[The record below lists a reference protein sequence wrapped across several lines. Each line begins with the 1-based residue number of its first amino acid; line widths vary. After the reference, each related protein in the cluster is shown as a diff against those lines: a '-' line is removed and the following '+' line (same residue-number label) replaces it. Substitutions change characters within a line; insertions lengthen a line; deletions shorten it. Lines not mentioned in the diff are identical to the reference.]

1 MILSIPFNQQ
11 QLKLANWKTYSITL
25 IFIAGNLILP
35 QLVHTIPKGGFIFLP
50 IYFFTLIAS
59 YKFGINA
66 GILTGIGSP
75 LVNHFLFGMPPSPVL
90 LPIIIKSFLLALIAS
105 LVAKKF
111 SRVSLLLLVVVVLSY
126 QIVGSAVEWLL
137 SKSFQ
142 NAMQDFTLGI
152 PGMLL
157 QVVGGFLILK
167 ALKKYEY

>member
-1 MILSIPFNQQ
+1 MIISTPFNQQ
-11 QLKLANWKTYSITL
+11 QLNLANWKTYLITL

-35 QLVHTIPKGGFIFLP
+35 QLVHTIPKGGLIFLP
-50 IYFFTLIAS
+50 IYFFTLIAA

-90 LPIIIKSFLLALIAS
+90 LPIIIKSFLLAIIAS
-105 LVAKKF
+105 LVAKKYNQ
-111 SRVSLLLLVVVVLSY
+111 VSLLLLLLIVLSY

-137 SKSFQ
+137 TKSFQ
-142 NAMQDFTLGI
+142 SAMQDFTLGI